1 MPSDR
6 PVTQPARPDGATAQA
21 TRREALLAILVGWL
35 SVSCAAP
42 RRAPSAGTDGPGDDV
57 GPDAE
62 ALARELLQEFSRA
75 ETRAY
80 SEEGI
85 PVFLF
90 GENLARDAA
99 APPRKRPSANPT
111 QAQLAATFQRWAE
124 VLPRVRP
131 EVTENDVATLIEI
144 LADRDFGR
152 SSDEGRR

>member
-6 PVTQPARPDGATAQA
+6 PVIQPAGADGASARA

-35 SVSCAAP
+35 AVSCAAS
-42 RRAPSAGTDGPGDDV
+42 RHAPSAGTDGPVDDV

-62 ALARELLQEFSRA
+62 ALARELLQEISRA

-85 PVFLF
+85 PVLLF
-90 GENLARDAA
+90 GENLARDDAA
-99 APPRKRPSANPT
+99 LSRTRATPDPT
-111 QAQLAATFQRWAE
+111 RAQLAATFQRWAE

-131 EVTENDVATLIEI
+131 EVTEDDVAKLIEI